1 MVRTEEVRGA
11 GRDRIELRHARV
23 RVVSGPN
30 AGAAC
35 DAVDGR
41 ITIGTAE
48 GNLLVLTDSTV
59 SRFHCELE
67 LGADGVVV
75 RDLGSRNG
83 TLLHGVHVRDAL
95 VRKSVELDLGRT
107 KIRLELGDEMVSVEL
122 SSSRSFGALIGS
134 SPAMRAVYASLS
146 RAAPTSAPV
155 LITGESGTGKELAAR
170 AVHDHSP
177 RAKAPFE
184 IVDCGGL
191 PPTLA
196 ESELFGHDRGSFTG
210 ASGDRAGA
218 FERAD
223 GGTLFLDELGE
234 LPLELQPKF
243 LRALGEGE
251 VRRVGSGKVR
261 KVNVRVIAAT
271 NRDLRRE
278 INDGRFRADLFYRLA
293 VIQVRM
299 PPLRER
305 LDDLPVL
312 ASSLLD
318 RVAKERGVDTSM
330 ALDEALFATFARHR
344 WPGNVRELRNYLEQ
358 WAVLRTQPSLTQT
371 GAHNARETVG
381 ALSGESAGFDGLEN
395 MPLRAAKTALLE
407 RFERHYLT
415 LLLEHTRGNVAEA
428 ARRAGVDRATLF
440 RAIRRYDLRRD
451 DEADVGE

>member
-1 MVRTEEVRGA
+1 VVRTEEVRGA
-11 GRDRIELRHARV
+11 DRDRIQLRRARV
-23 RVVSGPN
+23 RVLAGPDK
-30 AGAAC
+30 GATC
-35 DAVDGR
+35 EPVDGR

-48 GNLLVLTDSTV
+48 GNQLVLTDGTV
-59 SRFHCELE
+59 SRFHCEFE
-67 LGADGVVV
+67 LRGDGVVA

-83 TLLHGVHVRDAL
+83 TLLHGVALREAL
-95 VRKSVELDLGRT
+95 VRKTVELEVGRT
-107 KIRLELGDEMVSVEL
+107 KIRLEVDEDAVTVAL
-122 SSSRSFGALIGS
+122 PATRAFGALMGG
-134 SPAMRAVYASLS
+134 SPAMRAVYAALA
-146 RAAPTSAPV
+146 RAAPTTASV

-170 AVHDHSP
+170 AVHEGST
-177 RAKAPFE
+177 RAKGPFE

-210 ASGDRAGA
+210 ANGDRPGA

-234 LPLELQPKF
+234 LPIELQPKF

-293 VIQVRM
+293 VVQVRM

-305 LDDLPVL
+305 LDDLAALVP
-312 ASSLLD
+312 ALLE
-318 RVAKERGVDTSM
+318 RIGRERGVDT
-330 ALDEALFATFARHR
+330 ALLVDEALLAALSKHL

-358 WAVLRTQPSLTQT
+358 WAVLRTPPSLTQT
-371 GAHNARETVG
+371 GARGVAAALTV
-381 ALSGESAGFDGLEN
+381 ASEPAGFDGLEEL
-395 MPLRAAKTALLE
+395 PLRAAKNTLLE
-407 RFERHYLT
+407 RFERHYVT
-415 LLLEHTRGNVAEA
+415 RLLEETRGNVAEA

-440 RAIRRYDLRRD
+440 RAIRRYELRRD
-451 DEADVGE
+451 GDEGDE